1 MDAGIRVLSHD
12 RDKLLKRRKSVRAY
26 GLPSRWRIGTVLLL
40 LILACL
46 LPGILGVAVLFAREY
61 LNGRA
66 QLERDMIATARA
78 MVQSVDTQLFKARI
92 TGQVLSTS
100 AALSRNDLEGFH
112 RRAREVIATTRVG
125 MNFVLTNESG
135 QQLVNTLREFG
146 EPLPR
151 HGNPEIPR
159 RVFATGLPEIS
170 EIYIGGVL
178 RKPVISVDVPVMDND
193 RVRYVLS
200 VGVSLDDFNAIL
212 AAQHFPPGWVSAIF
226 DNTGTIAARTHAPE
240 AFVGQ
245 KGTVEYIQRISESLE
260 GSMQTVT
267 REGIPTLSVW
277 SRSSVTG
284 WSVGIGIPREI
295 LEKDLIR
302 TMTWLAAGLAILL
315 VVGLALAWLAGR
327 RIAGSVR
334 ALTEPAI
341 ALGKGLSVPVPEV
354 SIQESAE
361 VAVALRQ
368 AGELLAA
375 RTTSLVAANQELEQL
390 ARVDALT
397 GLQNRNSANE
407 RLRQEFLRLK
417 RSGHLYVVLF
427 MDIDFFKAIN
437 DTYGHDT
444 GDQVLRHVA
453 TVLKDTLR
461 ESDFVARYG
470 GEEFLAVL
478 PETNAEGALRL
489 AETVRQTVSRHAF
502 PVAERVTVSIGVAMA
517 TDQDKNEEVAVR
529 RADTALYQAKADG
542 RNAVRGC

>member
-159 RVFATGLPEIS
+159 RVFATGLPVIS

-427 MDIDFFKAIN
+427 MDIDYFKAIN

>member
-427 MDIDFFKAIN
+427 MDIDYFKTIN

>member
-1 MDAGIRVLSHD
+1 MDAGIRVLSHA

-78 MVQSVDTQLFKARI
+78 MVQSVDTQSFKARI

-112 RRAREVIATTRVG
+112 RRAREVIAKTRVG

-427 MDIDFFKAIN
+427 MDIDYFKAIN

>member
-1 MDAGIRVLSHD
+1 M
-12 RDKLLKRRKSVRAY
+12 
-26 GLPSRWRIGTVLLL
+26 
-40 LILACL
+40 
-46 LPGILGVAVLFAREY
+46 
-61 LNGRA
+61 
-66 QLERDMIATARA
+66 
-78 MVQSVDTQLFKARI
+78 
-92 TGQVLSTS
+92 
-100 AALSRNDLEGFH
+100 
-112 RRAREVIATTRVG
+112 
-125 MNFVLTNESG
+125 
-135 QQLVNTLREFG
+135 
-146 EPLPR
+146 
-151 HGNPEIPR
+151 
-159 RVFATGLPEIS
+159 
-170 EIYIGGVL
+170 
-178 RKPVISVDVPVMDND
+178 
-193 RVRYVLS
+193 
-200 VGVSLDDFNAIL
+200 
-212 AAQHFPPGWVSAIF
+212 
-226 DNTGTIAARTHAPE
+226 
-240 AFVGQ
+240 
-245 KGTVEYIQRISESLE
+245 
-260 GSMQTVT
+260 
-267 REGIPTLSVW
+267 
-277 SRSSVTG
+277 
-284 WSVGIGIPREI
+284 
-295 LEKDLIR
+295 
-302 TMTWLAAGLAILL
+302 
-315 VVGLALAWLAGR
+315 
-327 RIAGSVR
+327 R

-427 MDIDFFKAIN
+427 MDIDYFKAIN

>member
-1 MDAGIRVLSHD
+1 MDAGIRVLSHA

-100 AALSRNDLEGFH
+100 TALARNDLEGFH

-302 TMTWLAAGLAILL
+302 TMTWLAACRTIGL
-315 VVGLALAWLAGR
+315 
-327 RIAGSVR
+327 
-334 ALTEPAI
+334 P
-341 ALGKGLSVPVPEV
+341 
-354 SIQESAE
+354 
-361 VAVALRQ
+361 
-368 AGELLAA
+368 
-375 RTTSLVAANQELEQL
+375 
-390 ARVDALT
+390 
-397 GLQNRNSANE
+397 
-407 RLRQEFLRLK
+407 
-417 RSGHLYVVLF
+417 
-427 MDIDFFKAIN
+427 
-437 DTYGHDT
+437 
-444 GDQVLRHVA
+444 
-453 TVLKDTLR
+453 
-461 ESDFVARYG
+461 
-470 GEEFLAVL
+470 L
-478 PETNAEGALRL
+478 PNML
-489 AETVRQTVSRHAF
+489 
-502 PVAERVTVSIGVAMA
+502 
-517 TDQDKNEEVAVR
+517 
-529 RADTALYQAKADG
+529 
-542 RNAVRGC
+542 

>member
-1 MDAGIRVLSHD
+1 
-12 RDKLLKRRKSVRAY
+12 
-26 GLPSRWRIGTVLLL
+26 
-40 LILACL
+40 
-46 LPGILGVAVLFAREY
+46 
-61 LNGRA
+61 
-66 QLERDMIATARA
+66 
-78 MVQSVDTQLFKARI
+78 
-92 TGQVLSTS
+92 
-100 AALSRNDLEGFH
+100 
-112 RRAREVIATTRVG
+112 
-125 MNFVLTNESG
+125 
-135 QQLVNTLREFG
+135 
-146 EPLPR
+146 
-151 HGNPEIPR
+151 
-159 RVFATGLPEIS
+159 
-170 EIYIGGVL
+170 
-178 RKPVISVDVPVMDND
+178 
-193 RVRYVLS
+193 
-200 VGVSLDDFNAIL
+200 
-212 AAQHFPPGWVSAIF
+212 
-226 DNTGTIAARTHAPE
+226 
-240 AFVGQ
+240 
-245 KGTVEYIQRISESLE
+245 
-260 GSMQTVT
+260 
-267 REGIPTLSVW
+267 
-277 SRSSVTG
+277 
-284 WSVGIGIPREI
+284 
-295 LEKDLIR
+295 
-302 TMTWLAAGLAILL
+302 MTWLAAGLAILL

-427 MDIDFFKAIN
+427 MDIDYFKAIN

>member
-1 MDAGIRVLSHD
+1 M
-12 RDKLLKRRKSVRAY
+12 KRRKSVRAY

-78 MVQSVDTQLFKARI
+78 MVQSVDTQSFKARI

-112 RRAREVIATTRVG
+112 RRAREVIAKTRVG

-427 MDIDFFKAIN
+427 MDIDYFKAIN

>member
-212 AAQHFPPGWVSAIF
+212 TAQHFPPGWVSAIF

-427 MDIDFFKAIN
+427 MDIDYFKAIN

>member
-112 RRAREVIATTRVG
+112 RRAREVIAKTRVG

-427 MDIDFFKAIN
+427 MDIDYFKAIN

>member
-92 TGQVLSTS
+92 TGQVLSTT

-112 RRAREVIATTRVG
+112 RRARGVIATTRVG

-159 RVFATGLPEIS
+159 RVFATGLLEIS

-427 MDIDFFKAIN
+427 MDIDYFKAIN

>member
-1 MDAGIRVLSHD
+1 MDAGIRVLSHA

-427 MDIDFFKAIN
+427 MDIDYFKAIN